1 MLCCQPESSTRC
13 KDAMKEAPAKMC
25 KAATCKQGVRL
36 TPIATNT
43 RGNSSV
49 DSSHVAQN
57 GGVAGRRWQ
66 PFEAHIPFML
76 QLKIDFNL
84 AGMGF
89 LRLACAH
96 FRPPLPPSGAR
107 RGADWCT
114 SPLIVTYEPGGS
126 SAHPRACGMY
136 APLA

>member
-1 MLCCQPESSTRC
+1 MECHPCY
-13 KDAMKEAPAKMC
+13 A
-25 KAATCKQGVRL
+25 
-36 TPIATNT
+36 
-43 RGNSSV
+43 
-49 DSSHVAQN
+49 AQN

-89 LRLACAH
+89 LRLARAH
-96 FRPPLPPSGAR
+96 FRAPLPPSGAR

-114 SPLIVTYEPGGS
+114 SPLVVTYEPGGS
-126 SAHPRACGMY
+126 SARPVYPARLNTPWANPAGFM
-136 APLA
+136 

>member
-1 MLCCQPESSTRC
+1 MFY
-13 KDAMKEAPAKMC
+13 
-25 KAATCKQGVRL
+25 
-36 TPIATNT
+36 
-43 RGNSSV
+43 
-49 DSSHVAQN
+49 VAQN

-89 LRLACAH
+89 LRLARAN

-107 RGADWCT
+107 RGAHWCT
-114 SPLIVTYEPGGS
+114 SPLVVTYEPGGS
-126 SAHPRACGMY
+126 SARPAFTASFDHTIGSPRRAYVRGNQY
-136 APLA
+136 LP